1 MGGME
6 TLAIDIEIRLFLQR
20 TGLRQTVLAH
30 EAGVPD
36 TTVSNLIRGVR
47 RDVRSRTADAL
58 RTAMKRLENRLAQDE
73 AKADGF
79 TLP

>member
-1 MGGME
+1 ME
-6 TLAIDIEIRLFLQR
+6 TLAIDIEIRLFLQS

-58 RTAMKRLENRLAQDE
+58 RTAMKRLENRLAQDK
-73 AKADGF
+73 AKAEGF
-79 TLP
+79 ILP

>member
-1 MGGME
+1 ME

-58 RTAMKRLENRLAQDE
+58 RTAMKRLENRLAQDK
-73 AKADGF
+73 AKAEGF
-79 TLP
+79 ILP

>member
-1 MGGME
+1 ME

-36 TTVSNLIRGVR
+36 TTVSNLVRGVR
-47 RDVRSRTADAL
+47 RDVRSRTADTL
-58 RTAMKRLENRLAQDE
+58 RAAMRRLENRLAQDG
-73 AKADGF
+73 ARADGF